1 MNIHLYLSRIVFDM
15 RIRNNDKVQLVK
27 QKAIELIVKDGLE
40 GFSMNKLA
48 KACDISVATLY
59 IYYKDRDDLILK
71 IAMEEGLIMAEIIM
85 KDFNPDMSFESGLRV
100 QWYNRYKYTKDK
112 PLMNSFF
119 EQLRTSSYQEEFLAS
134 FLSEFKVVMG
144 KFMTNIIERGEIERM
159 PFEIYWS
166 IAFAP
171 LYNLIRFD
179 NEGQSMGGMPFK
191 MTDEILWKTFDLVVK
206 ALKK

>member
-1 MNIHLYLSRIVFDM
+1 M

-27 QKAIELIVKDGLE
+27 QKAIELIVQDGLE

-48 KACDISVATLY
+48 KVCNISVATLY

-71 IAMEEGLIMAEIIM
+71 IAMEEGIIMAEATM
-85 KDFNPDMSFESGLRV
+85 KDFSPDMPFEDGLRV
-100 QWYNRYKYTKDK
+100 QWYNRYQYTKAK
-112 PLMNSFF
+112 PLLNSFF

-134 FLSEFKVVMG
+134 FLSEFKVNMG
-144 KFMTNIIERGEIERM
+144 KFMQNIVDRGEIDTM
-159 PFEIYWS
+159 AFEIYWS
-166 IAFAP
+166 VAFAP
-171 LYNLIRFD
+171 LYNLIRFN
-179 NEGQSMGGMPFK
+179 NEGQSMSGKPFK

>member
-1 MNIHLYLSRIVFDM
+1 
-15 RIRNNDKVQLVK
+15 
-27 QKAIELIVKDGLE
+27 
-40 GFSMNKLA
+40 MNKLA
-48 KACDISVATLY
+48 KACNISVATLY

-71 IAMEEGLIMAEIIM
+71 IAMEEGLIMAEMIM
-85 KDFNPDMSFESGLRV
+85 KDFNPDMPFESGLRV
-100 QWYNRYKYTKDK
+100 QWHNRYQYTKDK

-144 KFMTNIIERGEIERM
+144 KFMTNIIDRGEIDRM
-159 PFEIYWS
+159 PFEVYWS
-166 IAFAP
+166 VAFAP

-191 MTDEILWKTFDLVVK
+191 MTDEILWKTFDLVIK

>member
-1 MNIHLYLSRIVFDM
+1 M
-15 RIRNNDKVQLVK
+15 RIRNIDKVQLVK
-27 QKAIELIVKDGLE
+27 QTAIALIVKDGLE

-48 KACDISVATLY
+48 KACSISVATLY

-71 IAMEEGLIMAEIIM
+71 IAHEEGTVMAEAMI
-85 KDFNPDMSFESGLRV
+85 KDFNPDMPFEYGLRR
-100 QWYNRYKYTKDK
+100 QWKNRYQYMVDY

-119 EQLRTSSYQEEFLAS
+119 EQLRTSSYQEEFLAG
-134 FLSEFKVVMG
+134 FLTEFKVTMG
-144 KFMTNIIERGEIERM
+144 KFMHNIINRGEIEVM
-159 PFEIYWS
+159 PFEVYWS
-166 IAFAP
+166 IAFSP

>member
-1 MNIHLYLSRIVFDM
+1 MNIHLYLQGELLYM

-48 KACDISVATLY
+48 KACNISVATLY

-71 IAMEEGLIMAEIIM
+71 IAMEEGLIMADATM
-85 KDFNPDMSFESGLRV
+85 KNFNPGMPFEEGLRI
-100 QWYNRYKYTKDK
+100 QWHNRYQYTKDR

-144 KFMTNIIERGEIERM
+144 KFMTNIINRGEIERM
-159 PFEIYWS
+159 PFEVYWS
-166 IAFAP
+166 VAFAP
-171 LYNLIRFD
+171 LYNLIRFN

-191 MTDEILWKTFDLVVK
+191 MTDEVLWKTFNLVVK

>member
-1 MNIHLYLSRIVFDM
+1 MNIHLYLQRILLDM

-27 QKAIELIVKDGLE
+27 QKAIELIVRDGLE

-48 KACDISVATLY
+48 KACNISVATLY

-71 IAMEEGLIMAEIIM
+71 TAMEEGLIMAEATM
-85 KDFNPDMSFESGLRV
+85 KDFSPDMSFEDGLRV
-100 QWYNRYKYTKDK
+100 QWYNRYQYTKAK
-112 PLMNSFF
+112 PLLNSFF

-144 KFMTNIIERGEIERM
+144 KFMQNIIDRGEIELM

-166 IAFAP
+166 VAFAP
-171 LYNLIRFD
+171 LYNLIRF
-179 NEGQSMGGMPFK
+179 NKEGQSMGGRPFK

>member
-1 MNIHLYLSRIVFDM
+1 M
-15 RIRNNDKVQLVK
+15 RIRNIDKVQLVK

-48 KACDISVATLY
+48 KACSISVATLY

-71 IAMEEGLIMAEIIM
+71 IAMEEGTAMADAM
-85 KDFNPDMSFESGLRV
+85 LKDFAPDMPFKDGLRT
-100 QWYNRYKYTKDK
+100 QWKNRFQYTRDR
-112 PLMNSFF
+112 PLLNSFF
-119 EQLRTSSYQEEFLAS
+119 EQLRTSSYQQEFLS
-134 FLSEFKVVMG
+134 NYLSDFKIIMG
-144 KFMTNIIERGEIERM
+144 KFMTNIIERGEIEHM

-166 IAFAP
+166 VAFAP

-179 NEGQSMGGMPFK
+179 NEGQSLSGQPFK
-191 MTDEILWKTFDLVVK
+191 LTDEILWKAFDLVVK

>member
-1 MNIHLYLSRIVFDM
+1 M
-15 RIRNNDKVQLVK
+15 RIRNIDKVQLVK

-48 KACDISVATLY
+48 KACSISVATLY

-71 IAMEEGLIMAEIIM
+71 IAMEEGLIMAAATI
-85 KDFNPDMSFESGLRV
+85 KGFDPDMPFEDGLRA
-100 QWYNRYKYTKDK
+100 QWKNRYEYTQEK
-112 PLMNSFF
+112 PLLNSFF

-134 FLSEFKVVMG
+134 FLSEFKVTMS
-144 KFMTNIIERGEIERM
+144 KFMHNIIDRGEIDVM
-159 PFEIYWS
+159 PFEVYWS

-179 NEGQSMGGMPFK
+179 KEGQSMGGMPFK
-191 MTDEILWKTFDLVVK
+191 LTDEILWRTFDLVVK